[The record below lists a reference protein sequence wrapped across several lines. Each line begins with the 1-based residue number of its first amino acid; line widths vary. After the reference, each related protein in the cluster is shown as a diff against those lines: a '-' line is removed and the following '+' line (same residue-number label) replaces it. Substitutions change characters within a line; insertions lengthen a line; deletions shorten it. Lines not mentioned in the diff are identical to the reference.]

1 MVIVGVILYLAAV
14 SAALVL
20 LGLPGVR
27 RRLAA
32 ALQTRSQR
40 TQAAAGQAWRRAAR
54 RGQQGVQAGLSPL
67 AQAGADAGNTLRRHR
82 WPLLLAAALLLL
94 APAAA
99 LLLRQWHAYD
109 GFDHTWRS
117 ESNPQIAELLRGE
130 QLVPPQ
136 KLPPELFTTREVLQ
150 ERPLAASASRQW
162 ELLDAEFRQ
171 RLLLAFKLM
180 REQHGVEMVLIEGY
194 RSPERQ
200 AQLLGLGD
208 KVTHAGPGQSYHQFG
223 LAADCA
229 FLIDGRIVISERDPR
244 AASAYAAYGSVAQSL
259 RLTWGGAWRSLK
271 DLGHV
276 ELQRAGALQARM
288 PGSAP

>member
-1 MVIVGVILYLAAV
+1 MVIVGVILYLVLV
-14 SAALVL
+14 SAGLVL

-27 RRLAA
+27 RRLAGV
-32 ALQTRSQR
+32 LQKRSQR
-40 TQAAAGQAWRRAAR
+40 MQAVAGQAWRAAVR
-54 RGQQGVQAGLSPL
+54 RGQTGVQAGLSPL
-67 AQAGADAGNTLRRHR
+67 AVATADAGGAFSRNR
-82 WPLLLAAALLLL
+82 WLFLAALALLLL

-109 GFDHTWRS
+109 GFDHTWRA
-117 ESNPQIAELLRGE
+117 ESNGHIAELLRGE
-130 QLVPPQ
+130 QLVPPP
-136 KLPPELFTTREVLQ
+136 KLPPELFTTREVEQ
-150 ERPLAASASRQW
+150 ARPLAASASRQW
-162 ELLDAEFRQ
+162 ELLDADFRQ

-200 AQLLGLGD
+200 AQLASLGD

-244 AASAYAAYGSVAQSL
+244 AARSYELFGSVAQSTGL
-259 RLTWGGAWRSLK
+259 VWGGAWRSLK

-276 ELQRAGALQARM
+276 EQRRAGVLQAR
-288 PGSAP
+288 PAS